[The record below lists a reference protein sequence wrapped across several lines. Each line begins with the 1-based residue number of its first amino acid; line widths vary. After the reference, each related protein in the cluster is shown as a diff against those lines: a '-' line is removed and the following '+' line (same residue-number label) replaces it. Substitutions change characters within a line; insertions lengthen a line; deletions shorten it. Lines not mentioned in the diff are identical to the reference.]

1 MKLAYSTF
9 ALLLASAAAL
19 YSADAPKQKPNILVI
34 LADDLG
40 YGDVGVHECKD
51 IPTPNID
58 ALARSGIRFTSGYV
72 TGPLC
77 GPTRAALIA
86 GRHQSRFG
94 HEFNPP
100 AITEPNP
107 DKLALDLRETTF
119 ADRMKSA
126 GYVTGALGKWHLGEG
141 DEFHPLSRGFD
152 EFFGFTGGAHSYFKA
167 NDKRYG
173 PIVRGRQPVELK
185 GYLTDV
191 LADEAADFM
200 QRHRAEP
207 FCLYLA
213 FNAVHTPMEAP
224 EDALAKF
231 SSINDPERRVY
242 AAVTW
247 KMDQAVGRVTQALH
261 DLGLAKNTLVFF
273 LSDNGGP
280 LIRGAAKNGSQ
291 NTPLRGGKTQLLEGG
306 IRVPFMVS
314 WPGVLPADKVD
325 DRPVVQLDL
334 LPTALAAAGVE
345 IDPAWKLDGVN
356 LLPFL
361 TGKSAGFPHESLFWR
376 HGGQWA
382 VRQGPWKLVRWLDR
396 SDSDAKSKMMEPE
409 LYNLVEDIGERQN
422 QIATKPEIAR
432 ALQAAWDDWNKE
444 NIAPV
449 RPKKD
454 APPKAPATKN
464 QKKK

>member
-1 MKLAYSTF
+1 MKKFITLIFYTF
-9 ALLLASAAAL
+9 ALLTAAA
-19 YSADAPKQKPNILVI
+19 AEKPNVLVI

-40 YGDVGVHECKD
+40 YGDVGVHGCKD

-58 ALARSGIRFTSGYV
+58 AFARSGIRFSSGYV

-77 GPTRAALIA
+77 SPTRAALMA

-100 AITEPNP
+100 AITEPDP
-107 DKLALDLRETTF
+107 LSLGLDLRETTF

-126 GYVTGALGKWHLGEG
+126 GYVTGLLGKWHLGEG
-141 DEFHPLSRGFD
+141 EKFHPLNRGFD
-152 EFFGFTGGAHSYFKA
+152 EFFGFTGGAHTYLKA
-167 NDKRYG
+167 ADKRYG

-207 FCLYLA
+207 FFLYLA

-224 EDALAKF
+224 EEALAKF
-231 SSINDPERRVY
+231 SSIRDPGRRVY

-247 KMDQAVGRVTQALH
+247 KMDQAVGRVTQALR
-261 DLGLAKNTLVFF
+261 DLGLAENTLVFF

-280 LIRGAAKNGSQ
+280 LVRGAAKNGSS

-306 IRVPFMVS
+306 IRVPFMVA
-314 WPGVLPADKVD
+314 WPGVLPAGQVD
-325 DRPVVQLDL
+325 DRPVVQLDIL
-334 LPTALAAAGVE
+334 TTALAAAGVA

-361 TGKSAGFPHESLFWR
+361 TAKSPGLPHEALFWR

-396 SDSDAKSKMMEPE
+396 RDNDADSKLIGPE
-409 LYNLVEDIGERQN
+409 LYNVVEDIGEKQN
-422 QIATKPEIAR
+422 LIATKPEKAR
-432 ALQAAWDDWNKE
+432 ELQAAWDDWNKY

-449 RPKKD
+449 RGNISPGVALPKK
-454 APPKAPATKN
+454 KERE
-464 QKKK
+464 